1 MLLTLDL
8 QSEVPIYQ
16 QIRQQVIQ
24 GVASGKLAPGESLPS
39 VRQLAADIGV
49 NLHTVNKSYQLLR
62 DDGIVVI
69 HRQRGVLIADTPKP
83 SDPDAFLK
91 TLSERL
97 KHLAAEAVALGVPF
111 EDFVALCSDAYL
123 LHTETRITTH

>member
-24 GVASGKLAPGESLPS
+24 GVASGKLTPGESLPS
-39 VRQLAADIGV
+39 VRQLAADIGI
-49 NLHTVNKSYQLLR
+49 NLHTVNKAYQLLR
-62 DDGIVVI
+62 DDGVVVI

-83 SDPDAFLK
+83 PDPDAFLK

-97 KHLAAEAVALGVPF
+97 THLAAEAITFGVPF
-111 EDFVALCSDAYL
+111 EDFVSICSTAYMF
-123 LHTETRITTH
+123 HTEAQGY